1 MRLIVLVAMVA
12 VLVNA
17 MMDALGVVQV
27 VLGAWLVMDIVMHV
41 HYVLDVLVYH
51 AAILAMKISVVVA
64 V

>member
-1 MRLIVLVAMVA
+1 MLVVVLVVAIVA
-12 VLVNA
+12 VLEA
-17 MMDALGVVQV
+17 VQI

>member
-1 MRLIVLVAMVA
+1 MRLIVIVALVA

-17 MMDALGVVQV
+17 TVVVLEVVQV